1 MNFVL
6 VGLAI
11 ALIALFIWV
20 YEQQRHRHAHSL
32 QELINGAD
40 ELERQLLECRKHM
53 HEIKRLLAELPEEMT
68 ADADSAL
75 SADDK
80 IDEALRDLLAH
91 RLWIKHKAR
100 SAGQDKLDDA
110 VTAMRKST
118 AVLHKQLRR
127 LNEMTLELTRART
140 TSNAPTRLSQFP

>member
-20 YEQQRHRHAHSL
+20 YEQQRHRHAHAL
-32 QELINGAD
+32 RELINGAD
-40 ELERQLLECRKHM
+40 ELERQLLECRKRM
-53 HEIKRLLAELPEEMT
+53 HEIKGLLAELPEEMT

-110 VTAMRKST
+110 VKAMRQST
-118 AVLHKQLRR
+118 SVLHNQLRR
-127 LNEMTLELTRART
+127 LNEMTVELTQARV
-140 TSNAPTRLSQFP
+140 TSNSPTRLSQPP